1 MTLEQIR
8 ASDKLWLL
16 PDEVAEVLECNP
28 QSIREQA
35 HDDPSKLGFPTIVVG
50 TRTRIPRIPFLHY
63 FGG

>member
-8 ASDKLWLL
+8 ASDKLWLF
-16 PDEVAEVLECNP
+16 PEDVAEVLGCNP

-50 TRTRIPRIPFLHY
+50 TRTRIPRIPFLNY